1 MELCVVP
8 DFLAWLTP
16 SLTKF
21 PSGTVKKS
29 FFAKVGGH
37 LKVDSLEPNGTY
49 QSNLVVGINLDGL
62 GR

>member
-1 MELCVVP
+1 MVP

-21 PSGTVKKS
+21 PSGRVKKL

-37 LKVDSLEPNGTY
+37 TKVDRLEPDGT
-49 QSNLVVGINLDGL
+49 
-62 GR
+62 